1 LRLRTFGGLWI
12 ERPGAES
19 DTAARPRT
27 LALLAILAT
36 ADAAGI
42 TRERVMAVL
51 WPEAD
56 EDRARHALSQALYN
70 LRRDLGD
77 DIVLS
82 TPALR
87 LDPALISS
95 DVADFQA
102 AVAAKSWETAAA
114 LYAGPFLDGFHLADG
129 PEFERWAE
137 SQRATFATAGIRAI
151 EILAKAAAEAGE
163 LGVAA
168 EHWHRLTQLD
178 PADPRLAASYM
189 QMLAALGDR
198 AAAIAHGRA
207 HAELI
212 RREYEAEPHGAI
224 GRLMNRLSELHV
236 TGSHQIPPARVSIP
250 RPSPHAPAA
259 DTSRGA
265 AGDAR
270 DRAIRT
276 TTSVP
281 RRALVVAALAGVAL
295 AAAIGW
301 RWTQSPR
308 PATRP
313 VLAVGAIRDLAAPES
328 AAVARVLREMFSTD
342 LGRLSDVQVVANSR
356 MLELTP
362 RDADTS
368 RTAFSDAARRA
379 GAAEVIEGELIP
391 LGDGRLRLEVRRVDV
406 ASGLV
411 RGGYHVSGSDRVAL
425 LDSVTAL
432 IAADLRVPAP
442 NTSVA
447 EVSTR
452 SPVAYRLYEE
462 GLRALYQFHNVDEA
476 NRLLREAIREDSTFV
491 AAAYHTWR
499 IARSTGQPDEALLA
513 EHVLALASRAS
524 PRDRLLVVTHVG
536 AERSDPRA
544 VAAAESLATS
554 YPRDPEALVRAGE
567 VVPNLSRAI
576 SLLDRAIALDSTA
589 GSGRGETALCRL
601 CEAFAVLTSRY
612 EWADSGVAVERTL
625 RRWRSMQANDTR
637 ALELLA
643 EHFISL
649 GRRTE
654 AEAAL
659 REYDRLGGRVANVHF
674 TSLVTDIRLDD
685 LDAADR
691 ACSEGLA
698 GTDDD
703 TRAQYRWYCVIA
715 LRMEGRFREAR
726 ALASDGRSPWP
737 GARRPLPLDPYE
749 QASVDLDGGAPLVAA
764 REFRAILSAADTAR
778 MPEGARARQNAWLLT
793 LTATAS
799 AAGGD
804 TLRARALVDSI
815 ERFGARSGF
824 RRDPSLHHFVR
835 GLLEAAAR
843 HDDAAVREYRAAMD
857 SPTYGYT
864 RINYELARSL
874 LALRRPAEAI
884 PVVQGALR
892 GGIEGSNLYVTRTAL
907 HELLAQLFDAA
918 GQRDSAAAHYAIIE
932 RAWRSADPML
942 RPRYEAAQR
951 WLRNAAS
958 ALGASESGRG
968 D

>member
-1 LRLRTFGGLWI
+1 
-12 ERPGAES
+12 
-19 DTAARPRT
+19 
-27 LALLAILAT
+27 
-36 ADAAGI
+36 
-42 TRERVMAVL
+42 MAVL

-70 LRRDLGD
+70 LRRDLGGD
-77 DIVLS
+77 VVLS

-87 LDPALISS
+87 LDPAQVSS
-95 DVADFQA
+95 DAADFQA
-102 AVAAKSWETAAA
+102 AVAAKAWDTAAA
-114 LYAGPFLDGFHLADG
+114 LYAGPFLDGFHLADA

-137 SQRATFATAGIRAI
+137 SQRAAFATAGIRAI
-151 EILAKAAAEAGE
+151 EILAKAAAQAGE

-189 QMLAALGDR
+189 ETLAALGDR
-198 AAAIAHGRA
+198 AAALAHGRA
-207 HAELI
+207 HADLI
-212 RREYEAEPHGAI
+212 RREYEEEPHGAI

-236 TGSHQIPPARVSIP
+236 TGSHQIAPTKISLPPPGTAARHTP
-250 RPSPHAPAA
+250 RNA
-259 DTSRGA
+259 DPVTNNGA
-265 AGDAR
+265 HSKP
-270 DRAIRT
+270 
-276 TTSVP
+276 TSVS
-281 RRALVVAALAGVAL
+281 RRALVVAGLGGVAL
-295 AAAIGW
+295 ATAIGW
-301 RWTQSPR
+301 RWTRAPHPTAS
-308 PATRP
+308 P
-313 VLAVGAIRDLAAPES
+313 VLAVGAIRDLTAPDS
-328 AAVARVLREMFSTD
+328 ASLARVLREMFSTD

-368 RTAFSDAARRA
+368 RSAFTDAARRA

-391 LGDGRLRLEVRRVDV
+391 LGAGRLRLEVRRVDL

-411 RGGYHVSGSDRVAL
+411 RGGYRVSGSDRVAL

-447 EVSTR
+447 EISTR
-452 SPVAYRLYEE
+452 SPLAYRLYEE

-476 NRLLREAIREDSTFV
+476 NRLLREATREDSTFV

-499 IARSTGQPDEALLA
+499 IAQLTGQSDEAQLA

-524 PRDRLLVVTHVG
+524 PRDRLLIVTHVG

-544 VAAAESLATS
+544 YAAAESLATG

-567 VVPNLSRAI
+567 IVPDLARAV
-576 SLLDRAIALDSTA
+576 SLLDRAIALDSAA
-589 GSGRGETALCRL
+589 GSGRGEAALCRL

-612 EWADSGVAVERTL
+612 EWADSGDAVGRTL
-625 RRWRSMQANDTR
+625 RRWRALQPNDTR

-643 EHFISL
+643 EHFIAL
-649 GRRTE
+649 GRRAE

-659 REYDRLGGRVANVHF
+659 REYDRLGGRFTNVHF
-674 TSLVTDIRLDD
+674 TSLITNLRLDD

-703 TRAQYRWYCVIA
+703 ARGQYRWYCVIA
-715 LRMEGRFREAR
+715 LRMEGRFRDAR
-726 ALASDGRSPWP
+726 VLATDGRSPWP
-737 GARRPLPLDPYE
+737 GPRRPLTPDAYE
-749 QASVDLDGGAPLVAA
+749 QASVDLDGGAPLTAA
-764 REFRAILSAADTAR
+764 KEFRAILAAEDTTR
-778 MPEGARARQNAWLLT
+778 MPAGARARQGAWLLT

-799 AAGGD
+799 VAGGD

-824 RRDPSLHHFVR
+824 RRDPLLHHFVR
-835 GLLEAAAR
+835 GLLEAAAH
-843 HDDAAVREYRAAMD
+843 HDEAAEREYRAAMD

-874 LALRRPAEAI
+874 LALRRPTEAI
-884 PVVQGALR
+884 PVVQAALR
-892 GGIEGSNLYVTRTAL
+892 GGIEGSNLYVTRTSL

-918 GQRDSAAAHYAIIE
+918 GQRDSAAAHYTTIE
-932 RAWRSADPML
+932 RAWRSADPLL
-942 RPRYEAAQR
+942 RPRVEAARR
-951 WLRNAAS
+951 WLEGAS
-958 ALGASESGRG
+958 AQPATR
-968 D
+968 